1 MKVELLTLRNE
12 ANEETVRAET
22 SSYLTTTNGFLTIR
36 TDKNPAVKVD
46 YRRLH
51 DTLFDWCQEYMVF
64 GEAHLN
70 VEPID
75 GSYYRCTVNYKSM
88 NAVGEVVSPERYDS
102 YFSPLHKLAVQL
114 KTDQEAMTKSA
125 IQHNAVDHVYVVGY
139 DDSPAMKETMVSMV
153 PEIVAAV
160 GSKPEDLTIFKYE
173 DRGLAVVLTD
183 DSVDLLEIHQ

>member
-51 DTLFDWCQEYMVF
+51 DDLFEWCQEYMVF
-64 GEAHLN
+64 GEAHLT

-75 GSYYRCTVNYKSM
+75 NNYYRCTVNYKSM
-88 NAVGEVVSPERYDS
+88 NAVGEVVSSEQYDS
-102 YFSPLHKLAVQL
+102 YFAPLYKLVEQL
-114 KTDQEAMTKSA
+114 KVDQEAMAKSA
-125 IQHNAVDHVYVVGY
+125 VQHDAVDHVYVVGY
-139 DDSPAMKETMVSMV
+139 DDRPAMKETMVSMV

-173 DRGLAVVLTD
+173 DRDLVVVLTD
-183 DSVDLLEIHQ
+183 DSVGLLEIHQ